1 MASRVTNLAAF
12 NRDLERFARKLSGD
26 DLLKVQR
33 KLTLDVLAGVV
44 KKTPVDTGRAR
55 GSWQV
60 SQGAPP
66 TADVDSP
73 DKNGNGTIARGIG
86 ALSGLRPFSVTFV
99 STNLVYAPVLENGSS
114 TQAPAGMVGVTL
126 EEIRSIFG

>member
-26 DLLKVQR
+26 DLLKVQK
-33 KLTLDVLAGVV
+33 KLTLDVLSGVV
-44 KKTPVDTGRAR
+44 LKTPVKSGRAK

-66 TADVDSP
+66 TGDVDTL
-73 DKNGNGTIARGIG
+73 DKNGGSTIVRGVG
-86 ALSGLRPFSVTFV
+86 NLAGLRPFSVTFV
-99 STNLVYAPVLENGSS
+99 ASNLVYILPLEEGSS
-114 TQAPAGMVGVTL
+114 TQAPNGMVGVTL